1 MQIQDSKTR
10 GPRITT
16 LRTGRRAALLALL
29 VGVITLGTA
38 AVAVAT
44 QGDNKTIAAAP
55 AARQAQGMEPFEAT
69 GLPAGR
75 AIGVPVRRAFPPGF
89 SLKHAHGGP
98 TYVYV
103 LSGTLNVTDG
113 IGNTAT
119 YEAGDFFSE
128 PAGYIHTAHTAEG
141 AEVFILFLLPPSADA
156 IIPVP

>member
-1 MQIQDSKTR
+1 MQIQDSHTR
-10 GPRITT
+10 GPRTT
-16 LRTGRRAALLALL
+16 PLRPGRRAALLALL
-29 VGVITLGTA
+29 AGVITLGTA

-44 QGDNKTIAAAP
+44 KGDRSPVAAAP
-55 AARQAQGMEPFEAT
+55 AGSQAQGMEPFEAS

-113 IGNTAT
+113 TGKTVT
-119 YEAGDFFSE
+119 YGAGDFFSE
-128 PAGYIHTAHTAEG
+128 PAGYIHTAQTAEG
-141 AEVFILFLLPPSADA
+141 AEVFILFLLPPSAEA

>member
-1 MQIQDSKTR
+1 MQIQDSR
-10 GPRITT
+10 RNGPRITP
-16 LRTGRRAALLALL
+16 LRPGRRAALLAVLA
-29 VGVITLGTA
+29 GVITLGTA

-44 QGDNKTIAAAP
+44 QGDSRLVFAAP
-55 AARQAQGMEPFEAT
+55 AGSQTQGMEPFEAS

-103 LSGTLNVTDG
+103 LSGTLNVTDAS
-113 IGNTAT
+113 GNTVT
-119 YEAGDFFSE
+119 YRAGDFFWE
-128 PAGYIHTAHTAEG
+128 PAGYIHTAQTAEG
-141 AEVFILFLLPPSADA
+141 ADVFILFLLPPSAEA

>member
-1 MQIQDSKTR
+1 MQLQDSHTS
-10 GPRITT
+10 GPLVASPRP
-16 LRTGRRAALLALL
+16 GRRTALLALL
-29 VGVITLGTA
+29 AGVITLCTA

-44 QGDNKTIAAAP
+44 QGDSTPVAAAP
-55 AARQAQGMEPFEAT
+55 AGSQVQGMEPFEAS

-103 LSGTLNVTDG
+103 LSGTLNVTDAT
-113 IGNTAT
+113 GNTVA
-119 YEAGDFFSE
+119 YRAGDFFSE
-128 PAGYIHTAHTAEG
+128 PAGYIHTAQTAEG
-141 AEVFILFLLPPSADA
+141 AEVFILFLLPPSAEA

>member
-1 MQIQDSKTR
+1 MQIHDPHPR
-10 GPRITT
+10 GPRIAP
-16 LRTGRRAALLALL
+16 LRPGRRAALLVLL

-44 QGDNKTIAAAP
+44 QGDSPPGAAAP
-55 AARQAQGMEPFEAT
+55 TGRQAQGMEPFEAS

-75 AIGVPVRRAFPPGF
+75 AIGMPVRRAFPPGF

-103 LSGTLNVTDG
+103 LAGTLTVTDTT
-113 IGNTAT
+113 GNTVT
-119 YEAGDFFSE
+119 YGAGDFFWE
-128 PAGYIHTAHTAEG
+128 PAGYIHTAQTAEG
-141 AEVFILFLLPPSADA
+141 AEVFILFLLPPAAEA